1 MSVVFRGIE
10 GGGDEVTEFAFVTD
24 KIFGSVFPIP
34 FVVCIIRW
42 WFGRL
47 LSLSMVD
54 LKFCQSFFPLCVT
67 SRLRSSEL

>member
-34 FVVCIIRW
+34 FVVCVIRW
-42 WFGRL
+42 WFWTAAILVDGGFEVL
-47 LSLSMVD
+47 PKFLSSLCD
-54 LKFCQSFFPLCVT
+54 FSFA
-67 SRLRSSEL
+67 